1 MVKSIVWIVVV
12 VLLIGLLGRRIFPGI
27 LNMPIPLIAR
37 VTWFSFTLLPYVWL
51 LVLAIRSLASSISR
65 RKKSAEA

>member
-12 VLLIGLLGRRIFPGI
+12 VLLMVLPGRTIFPG
-27 LNMPIPLIAR
+27 LVQANKFFL
-37 VTWFSFTLLPYVWL
+37 FGFTLLPYVWL
-51 LVLAIRSLASSISR
+51 LVLAIRSLVSSISR